1 MEAVPQRGHRLPGV
15 GGEDERLGAEADE
28 QQAEGH
34 HQDGGVALFRQHGRD
49 LSQVQGVQLVVED
62 GNPHQDSSGTQGADG
77 QILERTFD
85 GAFIV
90 VPECGQRHGG
100 EGHDLDHDE
109 DVEQVAREH
118 QTQHGAGEHEEQAE
132 IVGLAVIVCHIG
144 EGIDAGGKHG
154 DRDRSG
160 RRTGSARPLRCRY
173 RWPSRTPVP
182 SRPANKQ

>member
-1 MEAVPQRGHRLPGV
+1 M
-15 GGEDERLGAEADE
+15 
-28 QQAEGH
+28 
-34 HQDGGVALFRQHGRD
+34 
-49 LSQVQGVQLVVED
+49 QLVVED

-118 QTQHGAGEHEEQAE
+118 QAQHGAGEHEEQAE
-132 IVGLAVIVCHIG
+132 VVGLAVIVCHIG

-154 DRDRSG
+154 DRDDQAEEQAQRVHFDADTDGPAGHRCPVAQPISNDFAIHHD
-160 RRTGSARPLRCRY
+160 RLDEQEHENHSPARDD
-173 RWPSRTPVP
+173 
-182 SRPANKQ
+182 K